1 MRVFITGA
9 SSGIGA
15 AMAKKFDAM
24 GAQLGLVGRSQE
36 KLDAVLSSMQ
46 NAQAH
51 TTYALD
57 VTDRAAL
64 FAAAR
69 DFDDK
74 APVDIVLANAGISIG
89 VKTEYEEDLDVLEKV
104 YRTNVFAMAATF
116 HPFIEPMSKRGGGQ
130 FAGIGSVGGIRGL
143 PGSEA
148 YCSSKAAVI
157 SYLESLRND
166 VRKYF
171 RHNDLPGLRAHPTR
185 CKEPVQDALHS
196 GAGRIRRARRQGDS
210 RQGFLSCDSLADG
223 LGGSPPEDSSRFRL
237 RLGLKRSR
245 RKATRQRARSLTELP
260 ALQPGCPLRR
270 AEFSSA
276 IDPKQRKRDG
286 KETIAVIP
294 PHLQRKAQCRIRH
307 LQSQNFVFEPLQVLE
322 IFRADALTGIDEVQP
337 QRQSSEISGRL

>member
-1 MRVFITGA
+1 M
-9 SSGIGA
+9 
-15 AMAKKFDAM
+15 
-24 GAQLGLVGRSQE
+24 
-36 KLDAVLSSMQ
+36 
-46 NAQAH
+46 
-51 TTYALD
+51 
-57 VTDRAAL
+57 
-64 FAAAR
+64 
-69 DFDDK
+69 
-74 APVDIVLANAGISIG
+74 LANAGISIG

-116 HPFIEPMSKRGGGQ
+116 HPFIEPWKQARRRPVCRHR
-130 FAGIGSVGGIRGL
+130 FRRRHPRVFPAA
-143 PGSEA
+143 EA

-166 VRKYF
+166 VRKYGISVTTIC
-171 RHNDLPGLRAHPTR
+171 PGFVRTPLVAKNPYKMPFILEPEEFAERAV
-185 CKEPVQDALHS
+185 KA
-196 GAGRIRRARRQGDS
+196 IS

-223 LGGSPPEDSSRFRL
+223 LGGTPPEDSSRFRL

-245 RKATRQRARSLTELP
+245 RKAARQRARSLTELP